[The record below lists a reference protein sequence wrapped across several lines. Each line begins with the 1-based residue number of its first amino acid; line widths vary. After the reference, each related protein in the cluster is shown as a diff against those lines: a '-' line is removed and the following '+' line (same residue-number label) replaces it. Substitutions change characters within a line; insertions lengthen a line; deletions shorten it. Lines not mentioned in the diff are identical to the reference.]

1 LAEWFWPARAPRTD
15 LKCVMTR
22 GSAPQL
28 CNQLTSKGLRIIHD
42 PAMGD
47 KGLTEMLLG
56 RDDVMANI
64 PESEIRRLTDATNY
78 IGLSEAMV
86 DRVLS
91 GMEA

>member
-1 LAEWFWPARAPRTD
+1 
-15 LKCVMTR
+15 
-22 GSAPQL
+22 
-28 CNQLTSKGLRIIHD
+28 
-42 PAMGD
+42 
-47 KGLTEMLLG
+47 MLLG

-64 PESEIRRLTDATNY
+64 PESQIRRLTDATNY